1 MGKYRV
7 DANYLVPDG
16 DLWSVPIFI
25 EKNISGYD
33 ELIKILYAKHEETKD
48 LCPYC
53 GTKLK
58 DGLCP
63 KCKSKDERPKNVKLG
78 KKLAFVGFT
87 VAVVAFIWALLAGFG
102 LILVPDTFMYIL
114 FGLFFVGVVSG
125 SIGLDKALYKGS
137 KLIKAKDLKW
147 DNPSQSENA
156 EEEIKIKQP
165 VKIVNKT
172 SPLEIVE
179 EYI

>member
-7 DANYLVPDG
+7 DANYLVLDG

-125 SIGLDKALYKGS
+125 SIGLDKA
-137 KLIKAKDLKW
+137 
-147 DNPSQSENA
+147 NPSQSENA
-156 EEEIKIKQP
+156 KEEIKIKQP